1 MLAHL
6 LSRPLLLQLGLLT
19 LGATSL
25 PSSEIA
31 EEKPNF
37 GHPQERTAGAC
48 DALSAALPE
57 HVYWPNSSQYLNQS
71 QAKNPA
77 DVWSQTCVMT
87 PQCVFEP
94 STVSALSQG
103 LKLIRG
109 AASHFAFR
117 AGGHMP
123 VPGAQSLNDGVM
135 ISASMFNS
143 NNLSADGSIA
153 SIGPGQTWMDVYQ
166 WLAPHGLAVNGG
178 RFPSVGVGGLLVG
191 GGMGYFS
198 GSQGWAA
205 DNIVGWQ
212 VVLWNGTVLEV
223 TDAAQDPHA
232 DLAWALKGG
241 SNLFGLVTRFDVRTF
256 PATSAFGGLTVW
268 SSEAGPE
275 ILSSLTSYMAP
286 GGGVDDPNVHI
297 DVFSGISFS
306 NGTPALE
313 YYNIALYPGSQ
324 AGPAA
329 LENFTVIS
337 ADMTL
342 SNGVAVHENWTA
354 IPQQLDS
361 FSTRALRNLFYAI
374 SFEATEE
381 SISLYNQT
389 IIDNAVAMLS
399 NVEGLATYAV
409 YQPVS
414 KNYLQASKDR
424 GSNVLGL
431 DPDVDGTFIA
441 GIILSM
447 WKNAEDD
454 AAVMEF
460 SRTSAQQIREQTEA
474 LGLHN
479 NFTYLG
485 DSAQG
490 QLPLG
495 SYANGKNLPKL
506 DAIRSRYDPDDFLKN
521 YLHRG
526 FPLA

>member
-1 MLAHL
+1 MTLYL
-6 LSRPLLLQLGLLT
+6 ISRLLLLQLGSLA
-19 LGATSL
+19 LGVNSL
-25 PSSEIA
+25 SPLGNGKINLRHLQDRA
-31 EEKPNF
+31 
-37 GHPQERTAGAC
+37 AGGC
-48 DALSAALPE
+48 DALSTALPD

-71 QAKNPA
+71 Q

-103 LKLIRG
+103 LKIIREAG
-109 AASHFAFR
+109 TKFAFR

-135 ISASMFNS
+135 ISASMFNT

-153 SIGPGQTWMDVYQ
+153 SIGPGQTWMEVYQ
-166 WLAPHGLAVNGG
+166 WLAPYGLAVNGG

-198 GSQGWAA
+198 GSQGWAV

-223 TDAAQDPHA
+223 TNSAQDPHA
-232 DLAWALKGG
+232 DLAWGLKGG

-256 PATSAFGGLTVW
+256 PATSAFGGLTIW
-268 SSEAGPE
+268 SGEAGSDV
-275 ILSSLTSYMAP
+275 LSSLTSYMTP

-297 DVFSGISFS
+297 DVFSGISFNNS
-306 NGTPALE
+306 VPTLS
-313 YYNIALYPGSQ
+313 YYNIALYPGGQ
-324 AGPAA
+324 AGPTA
-329 LENFTVIS
+329 LENFTAIP

-342 SNGVAVHENWTA
+342 SNGVAVHESWTA

-374 SFEATEE
+374 SFEATAE

-389 IIDNAVAMLS
+389 IIENAVSMLS
-399 NVEGLATYAV
+399 NVEGLSTYAV

-414 KNYLQASKDR
+414 KKYLQASKDK

-454 AAVMEF
+454 ATVLEF
-460 SRTSAQQIREQTEA
+460 SRTSAQQIRQKTEA
-474 LGLHN
+474 LGLYN
-479 NFTYLG
+479 KFIYLG

-490 QLPLG
+490 QSPFE
-495 SYANGKNLPKL
+495 SYANGKNLQKL
-506 DAIRSRYDPDDFLKN
+506 NAIRSRYDPDSFLEN

-526 FPLA
+526 FQLA